1 MFRTLWAEHTTQL
14 VAYTAAVAAH
24 DQGRRD
30 AAQAALRGLEQRVAG
45 FLSAAAASNSPELV
59 QALVA
64 HDDMLLRQVD
74 AFVAKDYRQ
83 SNDLSY
89 SAYQDMFR
97 VSGQLSDAFG
107 ATVAARLP
115 ASGAQTGSGE
125 TAPGPR

>member
-1 MFRTLWAEHTTQL
+1 
-14 VAYTAAVAAH
+14 
-24 DQGRRD
+24 
-30 AAQAALRGLEQRVAG
+30 
-45 FLSAAAASNSPELV
+45 V

-64 HDDMLLRQVD
+64 HDDMLLRQAD

-89 SAYQDMFR
+89 RAYQDMFG

-115 ASGAQTGSGE
+115 AQTGSDG